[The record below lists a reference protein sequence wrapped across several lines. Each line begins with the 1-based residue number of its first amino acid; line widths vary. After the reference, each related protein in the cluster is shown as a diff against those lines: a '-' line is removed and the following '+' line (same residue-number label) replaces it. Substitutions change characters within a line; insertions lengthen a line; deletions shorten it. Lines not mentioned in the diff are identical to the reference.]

1 MYRRYALCNFC
12 LIFVLHQ
19 KYQTHPTGC
28 APGTLK
34 GITQSLLHPK
44 AMRKL
49 LLIPGIFLLLMS
61 VACGSGSGSSNGGG
75 GFGNGGSNGFSNAS
89 LSGAYT
95 YQATGFDFAS
105 NANLPF
111 REAGVF
117 VADGKGNITGGSDD
131 LTEGTSLFSDTIT
144 GTYNIAS
151 DGTGTATM
159 SFSNGGVIRWAFTMV
174 TTSKVLFTTPVVDS
188 GSVALGVDINK
199 QSSGVALKQ
208 DSTVMS
214 TFPSGTFAFGL
225 HRVSSTQGSSST
237 AGAFSIG
244 SGGVVSSGNEDVL
257 LAGALTPHTLTGLF
271 NSTDTFGRGT
281 GTLTNELSQPITFVY
296 YMVNA
301 NTMFILSTDSGVNGV
316 GRAEKQSTSTFAL
329 SSLSGGYAFG
339 SQGDTSSL
347 DAVNSAGRF
356 SAGGDG
362 TITAGVFDTVQDGTP
377 ATNVAFTGTY
387 TVTTKGRVVLDLTPG
402 SGSPIEQIAWMV
414 SPTRAFFLVND
425 GAKTE
430 DGTMD
435 GQTGTFSNTSLNGA
449 FTFATNGFNQTD
461 SFARVGTMTG
471 DGAGNLK
478 LAYAL
483 TEPNLATQ
491 AVSLN
496 GTYTVNS
503 NGRATASVDTLSA
516 NLVFYLISGSDGYIV
531 QADTGTEIAGSFTK
545 QQ

>member
-1 MYRRYALCNFC
+1 
-12 LIFVLHQ
+12 
-19 KYQTHPTGC
+19 
-28 APGTLK
+28 
-34 GITQSLLHPK
+34 
-44 AMRKL
+44 MRKL

-61 VACGSGSGSSNGGG
+61 VACGSGSGNSNGGG

-89 LSGAYT
+89 LSGQYAYE
-95 YQATGFDFAS
+95 ASGFDFAQNQS
-105 NANLPF
+105 F
-111 REAGVF
+111 REAGVL

-131 LTEGTSLFSDTIT
+131 LTEGTSLFSDTVT

-151 DGTGTATM
+151 DGTGTATI
-159 SFSNGGVIRWAFTMV
+159 SFSNGGVIRWALTV
-174 TTSKVLFTTPVVDS
+174 VSTSKVLFTTPVVDS
-188 GSVALGVDINK
+188 GSVALGADINK

-208 DSTVMS
+208 DATVTSTS
-214 TFPSGTFAFGL
+214 PSGIFAFGL
-225 HRVSSTQGSSST
+225 HRVSSTQGSSSM

-271 NSTDTFGRGT
+271 NTTDTFGRGT
-281 GTLTNELSQPITFVY
+281 GTLTNELSQSMTFVY

-316 GRAEKQSTSTFAL
+316 GRAEKQSTATFAL

-356 SAGGDG
+356 TAGGDG
-362 TITAGVFDTVQDGTP
+362 SITAGVFDAVQDGTP

-387 TVTTKGRVVLDLTPG
+387 TVAANGRVVLDLTPG
-402 SGSPIEQIAWMV
+402 SGSPIELIAWMA

-425 GAKTE
+425 SAKTE
-430 DGTMD
+430 DGTLD
-435 GQTGTFSNTSLNGA
+435 AQTGTFSNSSLNGT
-449 FTFATNGFNQTD
+449 FSFATNGFNQTD

-503 NGRATASVDTLSA
+503 NGRATASVDTLSP